1 MQINNEQKQKLRKIL
16 DDISTPE
23 ERADLAKQD
32 KLENIQNS
40 VKDVGSFGKAL
51 EGIKDFFNQRI
62 DRVESKVK
70 NIKPTD
76 LTPLL
81 EVLTETKD
89 ILSKPQKQ
97 QDMSGFFKDL
107 GTQLVQFGT
116 STKNTEEIIRNLK
129 WNSTMGIK
137 DRNGSPV
144 NPAEAG
150 LKLGTY
156 DYVALVQA
164 TLTDTYTFKV
174 GGASGQL
181 VATVIITFTDATK
194 STISNVVK
202 TPII

>member
-1 MQINNEQKQKLRKIL
+1 MEINNDQKQKLRKIL
-16 DDISTPE
+16 EGISTPE
-23 ERADLAKQD
+23 EISEMQKQD
-32 KLENIQNS
+32 KLDNIQAS

-62 DRVESKVK
+62 DKVATRVSK
-70 NIKPTD
+70 IKPTD

-97 QDMSGFFKDL
+97 QDLSGFFKDL

-137 DRNGSPV
+137 NRNGSPI
-144 NPAEAG
+144 NPAISPFG
-150 LKLGTY
+150 IYDYDDIKLSGYDVNNNPATVTYYLSGNQQAILALTY
-156 DYVALVQA
+156 DGSGN
-164 TLTDTYTFKV
+164 LTEAHRT
-174 GGASGQL
+174 A
-181 VATVIITFTDATK
+181 
-194 STISNVVK
+194 
-202 TPII
+202 

>member
-1 MQINNEQKQKLRKIL
+1 MEINNDQKQKLRKIL
-16 DDISTPE
+16 EGISTPE
-23 ERADLAKQD
+23 EISEMQKQD
-32 KLENIQNS
+32 KLDNIQAS

-62 DRVESKVK
+62 DKVETRVSK
-70 NIKPTD
+70 IKPTD

-97 QDMSGFFKDL
+97 QDLSGFFKDL

-137 DRNGSPV
+137 NRNGSPID
-144 NPAEAG
+144 PATDG
-150 LKLGTY
+150 IGLGTFDEVDITNDGSGNPTVMVY
-156 DYVALVQA
+156 KYQGVTVA
-164 TLTDTYTFKV
+164 TLNATYD
-174 GGASGQL
+174 GSGN
-181 VATVIITFTDATK
+181 ITKLTK
-194 STISNVVK
+194 L
-202 TPII
+202 

>member
-62 DRVESKVK
+62 DRVENKVK

-76 LTPLL
+76 LSPLL
-81 EVLTETKD
+81 EVLTETKN

-107 GTQLVQFGT
+107 GTQLVQFGI

-137 DRNGSPV
+137 NRNGSPIDPATDGIGIGSFDEV
-144 NPAEAG
+144 DITNDGSGNPTIMVYKYQGATVAT
-150 LKLGTY
+150 LNATY
-156 DYVALVQA
+156 DGSGNI
-164 TLTDTYTFKV
+164 TKLTRV
-174 GGASGQL
+174 
-181 VATVIITFTDATK
+181 
-194 STISNVVK
+194 
-202 TPII
+202 

>member
-51 EGIKDFFNQRI
+51 ESIKDFFNQRI

-137 DRNGSPV
+137 NKNGSPIEPATDGIGIGSFDEV
-144 NPAEAG
+144 DITNDGSGNPTVMVYKYQGATVAT
-150 LKLGTY
+150 LNATY
-156 DYVALVQA
+156 DGSGNI
-164 TLTDTYTFKV
+164 TKLTRV
-174 GGASGQL
+174 
-181 VATVIITFTDATK
+181 
-194 STISNVVK
+194 
-202 TPII
+202 

>member
-1 MQINNEQKQKLRKIL
+1 MTINNEQKQKLRKIL

-62 DRVESKVK
+62 DRVENKVK

-76 LTPLL
+76 LSPLL
-81 EVLTETKD
+81 EVLTETKN

-137 DRNGSPV
+137 NRNGSPIDPATDGIGIGSFDEV
-144 NPAEAG
+144 DITNDGSGNPTIMVYKYQGATVAT
-150 LKLGTY
+150 LNATY
-156 DYVALVQA
+156 DGSGNI
-164 TLTDTYTFKV
+164 TKLTRV
-174 GGASGQL
+174 
-181 VATVIITFTDATK
+181 
-194 STISNVVK
+194 
-202 TPII
+202 

>member
-1 MQINNEQKQKLRKIL
+1 MTINNEQKQKLRKIL

-23 ERADLAKQD
+23 ERVDLAKQD

-62 DRVESKVK
+62 DRVENKVK

-76 LTPLL
+76 LSPLL
-81 EVLTETKD
+81 EVLTETKN

-137 DRNGSPV
+137 NRNGSPINPSISSFGITDFDDIKISGYDV
-144 NPAEAG
+144 NNNPATVTYYLSGNQQAV
-150 LKLGTY
+150 LSLTY
-156 DYVALVQA
+156 DVN
-164 TLTDTYTFKV
+164 
-174 GGASGQL
+174 GN
-181 VATVIITFTDATK
+181 ITEAKRT
-194 STISNVVK
+194 S
-202 TPII
+202 

>member
-1 MQINNEQKQKLRKIL
+1 MEINNDQKQKLRKIL
-16 DDISTPE
+16 EGISTPE
-23 ERADLAKQD
+23 EISEMQKQD
-32 KLENIQNS
+32 KLDNIQAS

-62 DRVESKVK
+62 DKVETRVSK
-70 NIKPTD
+70 IKPTD

-89 ILSKPQKQ
+89 ILSKPVKQ

-137 DRNGSPV
+137 NRNGSPI
-144 NPAEAG
+144 NPAISPFG
-150 LKLGTY
+150 IYDYDDIKLSGYDVNNNPATVTYYLSGNQQAILSLTY
-156 DYVALVQA
+156 DVN
-164 TLTDTYTFKV
+164 
-174 GGASGQL
+174 GN
-181 VATVIITFTDATK
+181 ITEAKRT
-194 STISNVVK
+194 S
-202 TPII
+202 

>member
-1 MQINNEQKQKLRKIL
+1 MVNNDQKQKLRKIL
-16 DDISTPE
+16 EGISTPE
-23 ERADLAKQD
+23 EISEMQKQD
-32 KLENIQNS
+32 KLDNIQAS

-62 DRVESKVK
+62 DKVETRVSK
-70 NIKPTD
+70 IKPTD

-89 ILSKPQKQ
+89 ILSKPVKQ

-137 DRNGSPV
+137 NRNGSPI
-144 NPAEAG
+144 NPAISPFG
-150 LKLGTY
+150 IYDYDDIKLSGYDVNNNPATVTYYLSGNQQAVLSLTY
-156 DYVALVQA
+156 DVN
-164 TLTDTYTFKV
+164 
-174 GGASGQL
+174 GN
-181 VATVIITFTDATK
+181 ITEAKRT
-194 STISNVVK
+194 S
-202 TPII
+202 

>member
-1 MQINNEQKQKLRKIL
+1 MEINNDQKQKLRKIL
-16 DDISTPE
+16 EGISTPE
-23 ERADLAKQD
+23 EISEMQKQD
-32 KLENIQNS
+32 KLDNIQAS

-62 DRVESKVK
+62 DKVETRVSK
-70 NIKPTD
+70 IKPTD

-97 QDMSGFFKDL
+97 QDLSGFFKDL

-137 DRNGSPV
+137 NRNGSPI
-144 NPAEAG
+144 NPAISPFG
-150 LKLGTY
+150 IYDYDDIKLSGYDVNNNPATVTYYLSGNQQAILALTY
-156 DYVALVQA
+156 DGSGN
-164 TLTDTYTFKV
+164 LTEAHRT
-174 GGASGQL
+174 A
-181 VATVIITFTDATK
+181 
-194 STISNVVK
+194 
-202 TPII
+202 

>member
-1 MQINNEQKQKLRKIL
+1 MVNNDQKQKLRKIL
-16 DDISTPE
+16 EGISTPE
-23 ERADLAKQD
+23 EISEMQKQD
-32 KLENIQNS
+32 KLDNIQAS

-62 DRVESKVK
+62 DKVETRVSK
-70 NIKPTD
+70 IKPTD

-97 QDMSGFFKDL
+97 QDLSGFFKDL

-137 DRNGSPV
+137 NRNGSPI
-144 NPAEAG
+144 NPAISPFG
-150 LKLGTY
+150 IYDYDDIKLSGYDVNNNPATVTYYLSGNQQAILALTY
-156 DYVALVQA
+156 DGSGN
-164 TLTDTYTFKV
+164 LTEAHRT
-174 GGASGQL
+174 A
-181 VATVIITFTDATK
+181 
-194 STISNVVK
+194 
-202 TPII
+202 

>member
-1 MQINNEQKQKLRKIL
+1 MQ
-16 DDISTPE
+16 
-23 ERADLAKQD
+23 KQD
-32 KLENIQNS
+32 KLDNIQAS

-62 DRVESKVK
+62 DKVETRVSK
-70 NIKPTD
+70 IKPTD

-89 ILSKPQKQ
+89 ILSKPVKQ

-137 DRNGSPV
+137 NRNGSPI
-144 NPAEAG
+144 NPAISPFG
-150 LKLGTY
+150 IYDYDDIKLSGYDVNNNPATVTYYLSGNQQAILALTY
-156 DYVALVQA
+156 DGSGN
-164 TLTDTYTFKV
+164 LTEAHRT
-174 GGASGQL
+174 A
-181 VATVIITFTDATK
+181 
-194 STISNVVK
+194 
-202 TPII
+202 